1 MMPAPVEAKI
11 GYRAYPLLY
20 VDDEP
25 ENLRVFE
32 LTFRREFRVVTAT
45 SGEEGLEKLMAE
57 RFAVVLS
64 DHKMPGM
71 SGVDFLGRVSEIAP
85 DTVRMLVT
93 AYGSADTLAH
103 AINDGSIYRYI
114 AKPWQPDE
122 MKVSLKRGVEHYVL
136 SRDREALVREL
147 HTIGEVAK
155 TINRELSLDRLED
168 LLITSLTETLKYD
181 GASLLSFDPLKERL
195 RFERS
200 GPMGAHSSE
209 FLETHAITRENAPGF
224 VDSLAEGEA
233 CFLGVG
239 EALNFTTEVREWITE
254 IAGDLLVVPL
264 LGKDELLGALA
275 VDNRRGGAP
284 FEDRDRRLLEDVAAQ
299 AGIAIQNARLVEDLR
314 STRQQVLRADRL
326 GTLGTL
332 SAGLAHEI
340 NNPLTS
346 IHTFLSLAPAKRDEP
361 DTEFWGDYHRLA
373 CSELER
379 IRGLV
384 ATMARLGRQDGRA
397 VERSTCDLAGIAGE
411 VVTLVA
417 PEADR
422 REVSLVVNADP
433 TTPKL
438 TAVREQLHQLM
449 LNLTLNAVH
458 ASPDGSSVKIRI
470 GPGGP
475 GGDPEGATLEVS
487 DMGDGIADEDLER
500 IFDPFFTTK
509 GPDNGTGLGLMICH
523 RIIAEHNGVIE
534 VTSRPGEGAC
544 FRVRLPNR
552 TA

>member
-1 MMPAPVEAKI
+1 MPDRGEAQI
-11 GYRAYPLLY
+11 DYRAYPLLY

-45 SGEEGLEKLMAE
+45 SGEEGLEKLMTE

-71 SGVDFLGRVSEIAP
+71 SGVDFLGRVNEIAP
-85 DTVRMLVT
+85 ETVRMLVT

-122 MKVSLKRGVEHYVL
+122 MRIAVKRGIEHYAL
-136 SRDREALVREL
+136 GRDREALVREL
-147 HTIGEVAK
+147 NTVGEVAT
-155 TINRELSLDRLED
+155 TINQELSLDRLSD

-195 RFERS
+195 RFDRS
-200 GPMGAHSSE
+200 GPVGAHSGE
-209 FLETHAITRENAPGF
+209 FLESHAITREKSPRF
-224 VDSLAEGEA
+224 VGSLARGEA
-233 CFLGVG
+233 CFLDLA
-239 EALNFTTEVREWITE
+239 ECLDYPAEVRGWITE
-254 IAGDLLVVPL
+254 VAGDLLVVPL

-275 VDNRRGGAP
+275 VDNRSGGAP
-284 FEDRDRRLLEDVAAQ
+284 FDGRDRRLLEGVARQ
-299 AGIAIQNARLVEDLR
+299 AAIAVQNARLVEDLR

-346 IHTFLSLAPAKRDEP
+346 IHTFMSLAPAKRDEP
-361 DTEFWGDYHRLA
+361 DSEFWGDYHRLA

-384 ATMARLGRQDGRA
+384 ATMARLGREDGR
-397 VERSTCDLAGIAGE
+397 VIPRSACDLAGIAGE

-422 REVSLVVNADP
+422 RNVSLVVNADP
-433 TTPKL
+433 ATPKL
-438 TAVREQLHQLM
+438 TAIREQLHQLL

-470 GPGGP
+470 SPGGP
-475 GGDPEGATLEVS
+475 GGHHEGVTLEVS

-509 GPDNGTGLGLMICH
+509 GPDKGTGLGLMICH
-523 RIIAEHNGVIE
+523 RIVTEHNGVIE